1 MLTQPDGVE
10 PILAVLPPEG
20 PFLGTF
26 VDNEDDAD
34 ELLKKATQ
42 WSARGEQLA
51 RAEVPRPNW
60 QRLEI
65 HLRLRQRPLGWD
77 CHGPEHDRDVLEI
90 PGV

>member
-1 MLTQPDGVE
+1 MLTQPDEVE
-10 PILAVLPPEG
+10 PILAALPPEG

-26 VDNEDDAD
+26 VDTQEEAD
-34 ELLKKATQ
+34 ELLKKAAR

-65 HLRLRQRPLGWD
+65 HFRLRQGPWLGLSR
-77 CHGPEHDRDVLEI
+77 H
-90 PGV
+90 

>member
-1 MLTQPDGVE
+1 LVAGPGEVE
-10 PILAVLPPEG
+10 PILAALPPEG
-20 PFLGTF
+20 LFLRTF
-26 VDNEDDAD
+26 VDSEDDAD

-65 HLRLRQRPLGWD
+65 HFRLRQGPWLGLSR
-77 CHGPEHDRDVLEI
+77 H
-90 PGV
+90 